1 MKELLY
7 SIFYNEYFVLII
19 SIIILV
25 IIFKLLMKNKYRPY
39 FEIKDITFTILKD
52 KINNIYIY
60 CNKFENIDE
69 GIHYLYMG
77 KIFINNDDLF
87 GIYEIRGNSSKI
99 EVFDYDN
106 KEEFRISNIKNIAE
120 INFKNNNISKYVMDI
135 NSKKIEGV
143 FELINEPKINI
154 KKFNIYKFGYLK
166 NYGELSIILSYLFN
180 FYYAFIDNK
189 EKINFDINGESSFS
203 KDFQYKK
210 ENELSDEIN
219 SFLKKFPVYELRKY
233 FIKIKDLYA
242 FNILYFDEK
251 TICMYKR
258 LIKIEDSKEIIINNV
273 FLIYDLNNQKL
284 VTPYLKDLV
293 NDAEK
298 LLKECNAPSDFY
310 SNIDNLIFGITD
322 SFIIIMKEKGYE
334 KIFINNKNIK
344 EYINKEHYLAY
355 LFNWFLVY
363 NKSIMSNK
371 LKTIINIFAVII
383 IVASVNIIISSF
395 SMMIFY
401 NKSNL
406 FYIIDIIALLFIIN
420 SVLLFYKKNYKA
432 FIIGFVLILLFSF
445 VFAAYNYVI
454 YAWKSEKAKIIKKD
468 KEVHNS
474 LDRALAKERF
484 FKAAER
490 GDIERIKELMDYVDI
505 NAKDAYGINA
515 LMHALIFNN
524 LESVEF
530 LLENGADVNS
540 ADYEY
545 QTPLM
550 YAVQKNNAEIV
561 NLLISKGADLNA
573 KDMRDRTALDIAKLK
588 GYADIAA
595 ILNNAKKKN
604 IKK

>member
-1 MKELLY
+1 MK
-7 SIFYNEYFVLII
+7 SILYNEYFVLII

-52 KINNIYIY
+52 NINNIYIY
-60 CNKFENIDE
+60 CNKFENIDD
-69 GIHYLYMG
+69 GIHYLYRG
-77 KIFINNDDLF
+77 KIFINNEDLF

-99 EVFDYDN
+99 EVFDYYTED
-106 KEEFRISNIKNIAE
+106 EFIRSKIKNIAE
-120 INFKNNNISKYVMDI
+120 INLNNSSISKAEYVMEI
-135 NSKKIEGV
+135 NSKRIEGV

-355 LFNWFLVY
+355 LFN
-363 NKSIMSNK
+363 
-371 LKTIINIFAVII
+371 
-383 IVASVNIIISSF
+383 
-395 SMMIFY
+395 
-401 NKSNL
+401 
-406 FYIIDIIALLFIIN
+406 
-420 SVLLFYKKNYKA
+420 
-432 FIIGFVLILLFSF
+432 
-445 VFAAYNYVI
+445 
-454 YAWKSEKAKIIKKD
+454 
-468 KEVHNS
+468 
-474 LDRALAKERF
+474 
-484 FKAAER
+484 
-490 GDIERIKELMDYVDI
+490 
-505 NAKDAYGINA
+505 
-515 LMHALIFNN
+515 
-524 LESVEF
+524 
-530 LLENGADVNS
+530 
-540 ADYEY
+540 
-545 QTPLM
+545 
-550 YAVQKNNAEIV
+550 
-561 NLLISKGADLNA
+561 
-573 KDMRDRTALDIAKLK
+573 
-588 GYADIAA
+588 
-595 ILNNAKKKN
+595 
-604 IKK
+604 

>member
-1 MKELLY
+1 MK

-25 IIFKLLMKNKYRPY
+25 IIFKILMKNKYRPY
-39 FEIKDITFTILKD
+39 FEIKNITFTILKD

-60 CNKFENIDE
+60 CNKFEDIDD
-69 GIHYLYMG
+69 GIHYLYRG
-77 KIFINNDDLF
+77 KIFINNSDLF

-99 EVFDYDN
+99 EVFDYYTED
-106 KEEFRISNIKNIAE
+106 EFIRSKIKNIAE
-120 INFKNNNISKYVMDI
+120 INLKTNNNISKYLMEI
-135 NSKKIEGV
+135 NSQKIEGV

-166 NYGELSIILSYLFN
+166 KYGELSIILSYLFN

-284 VTPYLKDLV
+284 VNPYFKDLL

-298 LLKECNAPSDFY
+298 LLKECNVPIDFY

-334 KIFINNKNIK
+334 KIFIDNKNIK
-344 EYINKEHYLAY
+344 EYINKDHYLSY
-355 LFNWFLVY
+355 L
-363 NKSIMSNK
+363 
-371 LKTIINIFAVII
+371 INF
-383 IVASVNIIISSF
+383 
-395 SMMIFY
+395 
-401 NKSNL
+401 
-406 FYIIDIIALLFIIN
+406 
-420 SVLLFYKKNYKA
+420 
-432 FIIGFVLILLFSF
+432 
-445 VFAAYNYVI
+445 
-454 YAWKSEKAKIIKKD
+454 
-468 KEVHNS
+468 
-474 LDRALAKERF
+474 
-484 FKAAER
+484 
-490 GDIERIKELMDYVDI
+490 
-505 NAKDAYGINA
+505 
-515 LMHALIFNN
+515 
-524 LESVEF
+524 
-530 LLENGADVNS
+530 
-540 ADYEY
+540 
-545 QTPLM
+545 
-550 YAVQKNNAEIV
+550 
-561 NLLISKGADLNA
+561 
-573 KDMRDRTALDIAKLK
+573 
-588 GYADIAA
+588 
-595 ILNNAKKKN
+595 
-604 IKK
+604 